1 MRPRVLCLLVDDFEE
16 IEAVTPI
23 DLLRRAGIEVVLAGL
38 HRIDVTG
45 RCNLRLIADVL
56 LKNAL
61 PDSFDL
67 LLLPGGPGVAAMRQD
82 ARAAAIASIFHASGK
97 RVAAICAAPLVLKD
111 AGILAGRRFTGHA
124 TIASELPEAD
134 FSERVIIDDN
144 LITSRGAGTALD
156 FSLALVSELCGQE
169 KAEEIAASI
178 HA

>member
-1 MRPRVLCLLVDDFEE
+1 MRPRVLCLLVDGFEE

-23 DLLRRAGIEVVLAGL
+23 DLLRRAGIEVVLASL
-38 HRIDVTG
+38 DRIDVTG

-67 LLLPGGPGVAAMRQD
+67 LLLPGGPGVTAMRGD
-82 ARAAAIASIFHASGK
+82 ARAAAIASIFHTSGK

-111 AGILAGRRFTGHA
+111 AGVLAGRRFTGHA
-124 TIASELPEAD
+124 SIASELPEAD
-134 FSERVIIDDN
+134 FSERVIIDETI
-144 LITSRGAGTALD
+144 ITSRGAGTALD
-156 FSLALVSELCGQE
+156 FGLALVSELCGQE

>member
-1 MRPRVLCLLVDDFEE
+1 MRPRVLCLLVDGFEE

-23 DLLRRAGIEVVLAGL
+23 DLLRRAGIEVVLASL
-38 HRIDVTG
+38 DRIDVTG

-67 LLLPGGPGVAAMRQD
+67 LLLPGGPGVTAMRED
-82 ARAAAIASIFHASGK
+82 ARAAAIASIFHTSGK

-134 FSERVIIDDN
+134 FAERVIIDETI
-144 LITSRGAGTALD
+144 ITSRGAGTALD
-156 FSLALVSELCGQE
+156 FGLALVSELCGQE
-169 KAEEIAASI
+169 KAEEIAATI

>member
-1 MRPRVLCLLVDDFEE
+1 MRPRVLCLLVDGFEE

-23 DLLRRAGIEVVLAGL
+23 DLLRRAGIEVVLASL
-38 HRIDVTG
+38 DRIDVTG

-67 LLLPGGPGVAAMRQD
+67 LLLPGGPGVTAMRED
-82 ARAAAIASIFHASGK
+82 GRAAAIASIFHTSGK

-134 FSERVIIDDN
+134 FSERVIMDETI
-144 LITSRGAGTALD
+144 ITSRGAGTALD
-156 FSLALVSELCGQE
+156 FGLALVSELCGQE

>member
-1 MRPRVLCLLVDDFEE
+1 MRPRVLCLLVDGFEE

-23 DLLRRAGIEVVLAGL
+23 DLLRRAGIEVAVASLD
-38 HRIDVTG
+38 RIDVTG
-45 RCNLRLIADVL
+45 RCNLRVIADVL

-67 LLLPGGPGVAAMRQD
+67 LLLPGGPGVTAMRGD
-82 ARAAAIASIFHASGK
+82 ARAAAIASIFHTSGK

-134 FSERVIIDDN
+134 FSERVIIDETI
-144 LITSRGAGTALD
+144 ITSRGAGTALD
-156 FSLALVSELCGQE
+156 FGLALVSELCGQE

>member
-1 MRPRVLCLLVDDFEE
+1 MKPRVLCLLVDGFEE

-23 DLLRRAGIEVVLAGL
+23 DLLRRAGVEVVIASLD
-38 HRIDVTG
+38 RIDVTG

-67 LLLPGGPGVAAMRQD
+67 LLLPGGPGVNAMRGD

-97 RVAAICAAPLVLKD
+97 HIAAICAATLILKD
-111 AGILAGRRFTGHA
+111 AGILTGRRYTGHDA
-124 TIASELPEAD
+124 IASELPEAD
-134 FSERVIIDDN
+134 FSERVVIDET
-144 LITSRGAGTALD
+144 LITSRGAGTSLD
-156 FSLALVSELCGQE
+156 FGLALITALCGQE
-169 KAEEIAASI
+169 KADEVAASI